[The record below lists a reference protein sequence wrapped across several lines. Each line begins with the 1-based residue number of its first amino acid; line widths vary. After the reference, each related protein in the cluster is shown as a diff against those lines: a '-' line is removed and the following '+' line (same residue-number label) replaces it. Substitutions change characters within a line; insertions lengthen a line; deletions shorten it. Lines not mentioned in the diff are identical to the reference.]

1 MGENMIE
8 FDEKPAQ
15 IGTNIK
21 VLGVGGSGGNAVNTM
36 IRNGLTGV
44 EFVAANTDSSDIAKS
59 KAKITL
65 QLGKKLTRGLGTGA
79 NPDLGSRAA
88 EESKDE
94 IKSHLDG
101 ADMCFITAG
110 MGGGTGTGGAP
121 IIAKIAREM
130 GILTVGI
137 VTTPFEFEGK
147 KRKDNASEGI
157 TNLKEYVDTLI
168 LIPNQK
174 LCDIYPEMSV
184 ANGFM
189 YADNVLF
196 EAVKAVSDIINVTG
210 YINVDFADV
219 KAVMQN
225 MGYAL
230 MGTGTAEGDNRSVNA
245 AKAAI
250 NNPLLADIDLAG
262 CQSML
267 INITAGNDMKM
278 SEFQEISN
286 VVINETGTAANI
298 ITGLIFDEA
307 MEGKISVTII
317 ATGLKNSMTDH
328 ILEVTPPSWAT
339 PEPVKEPFRETNRE
353 TSHKDDDRNP
363 PPPPVLP
370 NNPEDDGDIESIFER
385 LKITPRQN
393 LAPQER
399 SKEENTRL
407 STLRTDIPA
416 FLRALD

>member
-1 MGENMIE
+1 MIE
-8 FDEKPAQ
+8 LDEKPAQ

-36 IRNGLTGV
+36 IHNGLTGV

-121 IIAKIAREM
+121 VIAKIAREM

-147 KRKDNASEGI
+147 KRKDNAAEGI

-298 ITGLIFDEA
+298 ITGLIFNEA

-317 ATGLKNSMTDH
+317 ATGLKNSMTDR
-328 ILEVTPPSWAT
+328 ILDINPPSWANQ
-339 PEPVKEPFRETNRE
+339 EPVKEPFRETRRE
-353 TSHKDDDRNP
+353 ASPKDDDRDPPSP
-363 PPPPVLP
+363 PPLQPVE
-370 NNPEDDGDIESIFER
+370 PEEEEDIESIFKR
-385 LKITPRQN
+385 LNISPKQN

-399 SKEENTRL
+399 SREESTRL